1 MARGPGDRSVV
12 FDSRFIRLLT
22 ALVVATWSPGQ
33 WCSCDGH
40 AAGPDLQ
47 VQVSGASCC
56 AENDSATPAR
66 AGCCGGCAGE
76 QSHDEGPCGC
86 LHGPTDA
93 PARTAA
99 ALGTDGRLAVDS
111 FDTLTARSPEL
122 TVPIVIGRGVS
133 PCRGSPHAPPAR
145 SLLSL
150 HCLLTT

>member
-1 MARGPGDRSVV
+1 M

-33 WCSCDGH
+33 WCGCDAR

-56 AENDSATPAR
+56 ADEGAAAPAR
-66 AGCCGGCAGE
+66 AGCCGGCAGD

-93 PARTAA
+93 PAPTAA
-99 ALGTDGRLAVDS
+99 ALATNGRLVVDS
-111 FDTLTARSPEL
+111 FDALTALSPSFAL
-122 TVPIVIGRGVS
+122 PTIIGRGDS
-133 PCRGSPHAPPAR
+133 PCRGSPHAPRAR

-150 HCLLTT
+150 HCQLTT